1 MDNSRQEDS
10 QWRGM
15 LASQMRETELE
26 LTARFADIGTR
37 LSNVM
42 QMKKGDVIALDKQ
55 EFIEASVGGVPV
67 FTARYGAVN
76 NQYALK
82 VEQMIQP
89 SLLSLNKE

>member
-42 QMKKGDVIALDKQ
+42 QMKKVTSSHWISRSLSKPAWAACPFSRPDT
-55 EFIEASVGGVPV
+55 VPS
-67 FTARYGAVN
+67 TIN
-76 NQYALK
+76 
-82 VEQMIQP
+82 MP
-89 SLLSLNKE
+89 

>member
-1 MDNSRQEDS
+1 
-10 QWRGM
+10 
-15 LASQMRETELE
+15 
-26 LTARFADIGTR
+26 
-37 LSNVM
+37 
-42 QMKKGDVIALDKQ
+42 
-55 EFIEASVGGVPV
+55 GGVPV